1 MAWRQAQDEDF
12 QHPVLFHLCLLSHF
26 RFTTHRVFAS
36 GLHPKNQRIHTKQP
50 NQGVGFVN
58 LKSVFQLAELK
69 RLRIAIA
76 LILSVIFGGT
86 VVYVLLED
94 YSISEA
100 FYMTVITVG
109 TVGFMEVHPLSEL
122 GRWFTALLILFS
134 LGTFAY
140 SLSAITS
147 IIVEGQFQQYIS
159 GYKVNTE
166 IEKLKNHVI
175 VCGFGRNGSQAV
187 VKLLEFDAK
196 VVVIEKDEQICKALF
211 EGKKHLVVHGD
222 ATDDATLVKANIQ
235 NARAL
240 ISTLDHDTNNVFV
253 VLSARN
259 LNPELNI
266 ISRAS
271 SEVNDSKLRI
281 AGANHVIMPDKI
293 GGAHM
298 AAMIARYELL
308 EFIDFLS
315 SQSDDQGGKLEE
327 ILVSDFKSEFLG
339 QSLSDL
345 KIIENTG
352 VNIIGT
358 RSKQGQIEVNPS
370 LQKILGEQLQLFALG
385 TTSQFNTLK
394 NIYLDNA

>member
-1 MAWRQAQDEDF
+1 M
-12 QHPVLFHLCLLSHF
+12 
-26 RFTTHRVFAS
+26 
-36 GLHPKNQRIHTKQP
+36 
-50 NQGVGFVN
+50 GFVN

-69 RLRIAIA
+69 QLRISVG
-76 LILSVIFGGT
+76 LILSVILGGT
-86 VVYVLLED
+86 VVYVTMEGFTV
-94 YSISEA
+94 SEA

-109 TVGFMEVHPLSEL
+109 TVGFMEVQPLSEA

-147 IIVEGQFQQYIS
+147 IIVEGHFKQYIS
-159 GYKVNTE
+159 GYKVSKE

-175 VCGFGRNGSQAV
+175 ICGYGRSGSQAAA
-187 VKLLEFDAK
+187 KLSEFDAK
-196 VVVIEKDEQICKALF
+196 VVVVERDENICKSLL
-211 EGKKHLVVHGD
+211 ESQKHLVVQGD
-222 ATDDATLVKANIQ
+222 ATDDTTLIKANIK

-240 ISTLDHDTNNVFV
+240 ISTLDYDTNNVFV

-271 SEVNDSKLRI
+271 AEANDSKLRI

-308 EFIDFLS
+308 EFIDYLS
-315 SQSDDQGGKLEE
+315 SQSDTHGGRLEE
-327 ILVSDFKSEFLG
+327 VSVSNFKSEYQH
-339 QSLSDL
+339 QSLADL
-345 KIIENTG
+345 QIQNNTG
-352 VNIIGT
+352 VNIIGV
-358 RSKQGQIEVNPS
+358 RSKLGQIELNPPLS
-370 LQKILGEQLQLFALG
+370 KVLGDQMQLFAIG
-385 TTSQFNTLK
+385 NTEQFESLK
-394 NIYLDNA
+394 NTYLERK